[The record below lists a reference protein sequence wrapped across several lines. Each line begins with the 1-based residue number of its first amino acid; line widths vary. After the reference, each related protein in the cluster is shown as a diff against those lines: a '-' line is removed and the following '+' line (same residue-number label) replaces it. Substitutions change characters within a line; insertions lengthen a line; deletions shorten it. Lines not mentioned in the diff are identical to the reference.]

1 MIARIWHGVTSAE
14 KSDDYMDYLNKTG
27 VPDYRATDGNQGVQV
42 LRRIDGDKAH
52 FLLISLWDSTD
63 SIKQFAGSGMDK
75 ARYYPED
82 KEFLLEF
89 EPTVTHYEVLAGPWA
104 VSKVS

>member
-1 MIARIWHGVTSAE
+1 MIARIWHGVTTAR
-14 KSDDYMDYLNKTG
+14 KSDDYVEYLNKTG

-63 SIKQFAGSGMDK
+63 SIKQFAGPDMDK

-89 EPTVTHYEVLAGPWA
+89 EPTVTHYEVLGG
-104 VSKVS
+104 S